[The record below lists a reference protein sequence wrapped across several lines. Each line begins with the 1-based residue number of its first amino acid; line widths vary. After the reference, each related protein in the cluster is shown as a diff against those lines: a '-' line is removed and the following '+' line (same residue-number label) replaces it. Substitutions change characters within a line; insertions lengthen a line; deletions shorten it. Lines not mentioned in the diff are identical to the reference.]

1 MANDTQPDEPVHSDG
16 ALLAQQ
22 QRLPDPQSSRPTP
35 HIARSRSNGSDNEK
49 TIVIRDRRK
58 PNQFTTDNVIAR
70 EWLPILRIGD
80 AFFFYSVYLS
90 MANRETESSW
100 GSLRTQAEY
109 LQCGVDLIIRG
120 NKLLEI
126 CELLYIDTGDH
137 RTCNE
142 YYILDPPPLTDEL
155 KERIYL
161 RLDEVEEE
169 ESSRNWQSW
178 VGQVRK
184 ALDKHRSLPSIWSDR
199 RSRKGGR
206 PVKAVRPEKGA
217 CEPQSEIPQGER
229 EAEDDGQKG
238 GCDSQPGCLWDTTRV
253 LVSHNQGACESQPEQ
268 EQLTRKTNNQREE
281 EELSEV
287 WVRAKCAVLEVAP
300 SVVEV
305 LLEKYPLE
313 LIERQLEWLP
323 FRNPRD
329 PAGMLIRAVQDDWDR
344 PGGYD
349 RLRAGE
355 VWARWM
361 GAEPEA
367 VAGAGGDGEAVAAS
381 SAQVLVLEDADLP
394 DCVPRSENNTLLPD
408 LVLDARDVWVRVLEE
423 LRMQMT
429 RATFDT
435 WLAGSQ
441 VDRVEGG
448 AIVVSV
454 RDMYA
459 VEWLGG
465 RWSGPIERTVTG
477 IVGQPVTVRF
487 VATDGSHG
495 AG

>member
-1 MANDTQPDEPVHSDG
+1 
-16 ALLAQQ
+16 
-22 QRLPDPQSSRPTP
+22 
-35 HIARSRSNGSDNEK
+35 
-49 TIVIRDRRK
+49 
-58 PNQFTTDNVIAR
+58 
-70 EWLPILRIGD
+70 
-80 AFFFYSVYLS
+80 
-90 MANRETESSW
+90 
-100 GSLRTQAEY
+100 
-109 LQCGVDLIIRG
+109 
-120 NKLLEI
+120 
-126 CELLYIDTGDH
+126 
-137 RTCNE
+137 
-142 YYILDPPPLTDEL
+142 
-155 KERIYL
+155 
-161 RLDEVEEE
+161 
-169 ESSRNWQSW
+169 
-178 VGQVRK
+178 
-184 ALDKHRSLPSIWSDR
+184 
-199 RSRKGGR
+199 
-206 PVKAVRPEKGA
+206 
-217 CEPQSEIPQGER
+217 
-229 EAEDDGQKG
+229 
-238 GCDSQPGCLWDTTRV
+238 
-253 LVSHNQGACESQPEQ
+253 
-268 EQLTRKTNNQREE
+268 
-281 EELSEV
+281 
-287 WVRAKCAVLEVAP
+287 
-300 SVVEV
+300 VVEV

-408 LVLDARDVWVRVLEE
+408 LVLDARDVWVRVL
-423 LRMQMT
+423 
-429 RATFDT
+429 
-435 WLAGSQ
+435 AGSQ